1 MGSTLCS
8 RTPTR
13 GDLLLWLEAQGEGS
27 QQQCLAGPGLTEG
40 GVGLNCEPQT
50 GVQSWALRGLLVPQ
64 GSKFAVTVCNCTFAQ
79 KISFLSVSQPR
90 LLRVGDCLP
99 GAWRDS
105 VLYGVCSG
113 SCQREGR
120 ALSDQGPGPLVRFRL
135 REGRRW
141 CQGSPMQTPCSWP
154 VTRADVSPSSRV
166 SQLRAPQG
174 LPCPI
179 SLFPVPGS
187 SPQD

>member
-1 MGSTLCS
+1 MAGSTWRGVSAAVLSWPRPHRRWSWSKLVNLKLGS
-8 RTPTR
+8 R
-13 GDLLLWLEAQGEGS
+13 
-27 QQQCLAGPGLTEG
+27 AG
-40 GVGLNCEPQT
+40 
-50 GVQSWALRGLLVPQ
+50 LRRLLVPQ
-64 GSKFAVTVCNCTFAQ
+64 GSKFAVTVCNCTHLYR
-79 KISFLSVSQPR
+79 KSHFLSVSQPR

-154 VTRADVSPSSRV
+154 VTSADVSPSSRV

-187 SPQD
+187 SSQD